1 MTVAVP
7 EFRLCPLG
15 PEFRRAAKRRPLKL
29 FLGDRK
35 VDQ

>member
-15 PEFRRAAKRRPLKL
+15 PEFRRAAKRRPLKCS
-29 FLGDRK
+29 
-35 VDQ
+35 